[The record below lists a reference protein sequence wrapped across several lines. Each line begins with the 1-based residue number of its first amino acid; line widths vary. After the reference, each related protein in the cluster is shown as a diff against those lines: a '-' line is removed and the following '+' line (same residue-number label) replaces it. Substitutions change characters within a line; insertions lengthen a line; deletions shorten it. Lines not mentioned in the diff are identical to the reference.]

1 MKRSLTIILSL
12 ISAGISA
19 QNSNTI
25 FTSDIDNFWKA
36 YDRIKKTEDF
46 SKKLNLINELYISKG
61 TKGLKAFMNARE
73 YNDTVYVKAID
84 EYPKFWN
91 SIRPNTLAVKEK
103 VGEFNSAVAQLKKIY
118 PGLKEAGMY
127 FTIGGLRAGGTT
139 QGNMVLVGAEVGTGT
154 PATDVSELQEDWL
167 KALFAGQSLNNIV
180 YLNIHEYIHTQQN
193 GDSKNVLGASIK
205 EGSCDFMAELVL
217 QKPLQTKYISYGE
230 AHAAQVKDRFKREMF
245 TKNLENW
252 LHNGRRKGEAAD
264 LGYYVGYEICKAY
277 YHHAKNK
284 KQAIKDIIELNYSD
298 DKAVEYFLTR
308 SKFFEEKIDKEKLI
322 SELLQV
328 VKTEPANGTANVNP
342 DTKEIKITFSKEI
355 VPNKYSISL
364 SDKGKEN
371 FPITKITGLENN
383 NQTLVLAMD
392 LKPDKEYEF
401 VLTNKAF
408 ESKDGY
414 PLKDERF
421 IVKFKTMAK

>member
-1 MKRSLTIILSL
+1 MKRIITIIFLFAC
-12 ISAGISA
+12 AGISA

-25 FTSDIDNFWKA
+25 FTSDIDNFWNA
-36 YDRIKKTEDF
+36 YDQIKKTDDF

-91 SIRPNTLAVKEK
+91 SIRPNTLAVKK
-103 VGEFNSAVAQLKKIY
+103 KTGEFNEAVSRLKKLY
-118 PGLKEAGMY
+118 PELKEAGMY

-139 QGNMVLVGAEVGTGT
+139 KENMVLVGAEIGTGT
-154 PATDVSELQEDWL
+154 PATDVSELKEDWL

-180 YLNIHEYIHTQQN
+180 FLNVHEYIHTQQN

-217 QKPLQTKYISYGE
+217 QKPLQTKYLSYGE

-245 TKNLENW
+245 TRNLENW

-284 KQAIKDIIELNYSD
+284 KQAVKDIIELNYND
-298 DKAVEYFLTR
+298 DKAVEDFLDR
-308 SKFFEEKIDKEKLI
+308 SKFFNEKIDKEKLI
-322 SELLQV
+322 AEYMTVL
-328 VKTEPANGTANVNP
+328 KTEPVNGALDVNP

-355 VPNKYSISL
+355 IPNKYSISL

-371 FPITKITGLENN
+371 FPITKIIGLENN

-392 LKPDKEYEF
+392 LQPDKEYEF
-401 VLTNKAF
+401 VLTNKTF

-414 PLKDERF
+414 PLKDEKI
-421 IVKFKTMAK
+421 IVKFKTKGK